1 MVEGVQRE
9 SLWTVSV
16 CVWEGEITVFEAE
29 CGFFLLS
36 VCLGKGGKSW
46 GTVVCCSG
54 GLTLWFS
61 VS

>member
-1 MVEGVQRE
+1 MDCER
-9 SLWTVSV
+9 V

-29 CGFFLLS
+29 CVFLLS

>member
-29 CGFFLLS
+29 CVFLLS